1 MFPLIFQ
8 HEGKNRNS
16 KTTKQLKTTMQLT
29 INLINSAWI
38 RLSENR
44 KSEFWPISVSPRRQN
59 HFPINHALLSMEKS
73 SFGRNFTCV
82 AKSRIEKS
90 ILKLNGPLFRNW
102 MKIVSF
108 SAFTVTRCFQLSNL
122 RFPIVKITFQ
132 STTLYFRWKRAVL
145 DAISPAPAK
154 AE

>member
-8 HEGKNRNS
+8 QKDKNRNS

-73 SFGRNFTCV
+73 SFG
-82 AKSRIEKS
+82 IERTSFQKQFWTQFRLRQQKQNKKKHFK
-90 ILKLNGPLFRNW
+90 IERTFFPKLDENRDLIEPCR
-102 MKIVSF
+102 
-108 SAFTVTRCFQLSNL
+108 SNL
-122 RFPIVKITFQ
+122 PDLQR
-132 STTLYFRWKRAVL
+132 
-145 DAISPAPAK
+145 D
-154 AE
+154 